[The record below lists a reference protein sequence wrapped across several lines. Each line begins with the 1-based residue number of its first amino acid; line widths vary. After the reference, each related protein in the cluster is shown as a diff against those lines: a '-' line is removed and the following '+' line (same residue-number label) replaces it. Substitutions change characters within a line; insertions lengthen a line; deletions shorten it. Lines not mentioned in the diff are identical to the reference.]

1 MNDSIQL
8 KLRRARAELTIRR
21 RQMNSAVRSY
31 RKVESLIA
39 NLERK
44 NEKRTS
50 STRKQ

>member
-1 MNDSIQL
+1 MNDIIQL
-8 KLRRARAELTIRR
+8 KLKRARAELTIRR

-44 NEKRTS
+44 NERKANKRAA
-50 STRKQ
+50 